1 VIPLHVV
8 AGFLESDRDIRDSG
22 VLGKYGIMRG
32 RAVISKEQ
40 KNRGMKDA
48 KIKKGSL
55 RLTESRLLS

>member
-48 KIKKGSL
+48 KI
-55 RLTESRLLS
+55 RRARFD